1 MPDAIPQRLLL
12 VRRRYLGDLVLLDPL
27 LRSLRAAFPKLYLA
41 LLTDAGYAEVLAQH
55 PALDRIVGLPSSLP
69 GQIGTAF
76 ALRRLGFDTCLNL
89 SPGPRTAWLTF
100 GIPRRIGFQTEG
112 TRRPNGVNEPLVRPA
127 SFFRN
132 HPILDLYAELL
143 PALGVKAEPT
153 PCRFFFPEAARE
165 EAAERLRR
173 AFPCSCRP
181 FVLIHPGARLPA
193 RRWPE
198 AGFAE
203 AVARLQAENRA
214 DLLLVS
220 GPGEEALLADIAALL
235 KAKGISIPALSGL
248 SLDLFAAL
256 CGRAAVYLGND
267 TGSMH
272 VAAAT
277 LSETLPEK
285 GKIVALFGSQSAT
298 VWAPSVAGT
307 GRSCTVLQPS
317 LPCGA
322 ACVAPG
328 RCDPA
333 NDYATRCIARIGV
346 DEVVAAVLAAL

>member
-1 MPDAIPQRLLL
+1 MPDAPPQRLLL

-41 LLTDAGYAEVLAQH
+41 LLTDAGYAGVLAHH
-55 PALDRIVGLPSSLP
+55 PALDRIVGLPAGLP
-69 GQIGTAF
+69 GQVGTAF
-76 ALRRLGFDTCLNL
+76 ALRRLGFDTCINL

-112 TRRPNGVNEPLVRPA
+112 KRRPQGITEPLLRPA

-143 PALGVKAEPT
+143 PALGVAIPPT

-181 FVLIHPGARLPA
+181 LVLIHPGARLPA

-203 AVARLQAENRA
+203 AVARLHAENRA

-220 GPGEEALLADIAALL
+220 GPGEETLLADIATLL
-235 KAKGISIPALSGL
+235 KARGLSIPALPGL

-256 CGRAAVYLGND
+256 CERATLYLGND
-267 TGSMH
+267 TGSIH
-272 VAAAT
+272 VAAAA
-277 LSETLPEK
+277 LPEN

-333 NDYATRCIARIGV
+333 NDYATHCIARIGV
-346 DEVVAAVLAAL
+346 DEVVAAVLSAL